1 MKAIFTT
8 EDKAEMLM
16 LAKANDM
23 ASFIWELVHN
33 GWRDFK
39 HTDYDYETAWK
50 KINELL
56 DEHNI
61 IIDEIYQ

>member
-1 MKAIFTT
+1 MKVIFET
-8 EDKAEMLM
+8 EDALEIKR

-23 ASFIWELVHN
+23 AMFIWQLVYN

-39 HTDYDYETAWK
+39 HTDYDYHKSWS
-50 KINELL
+50 KIQELL

-61 IIDEIYQ
+61 KIDDMFE